1 MVCGACNK
9 TMNLKAGAGAQTD
22 ILSCSK
28 CPKKYHNLCVKLSR
42 EDHKLIR
49 KNEYAC
55 PNCKLLTKTIR
66 NDETPVATQIEPES
80 SEPGCDQGT
89 TSENAAVLGFL
100 SAAQGL
106 AASTVPADIM
116 TAFTSALR
124 QMQEVFNGMK
134 REMTEFT
141 ASLNYTS
148 EDIVQ
153 FRQELTEMKGQL
165 KELDYYKSEVKTLR
179 AEVSELRQ
187 VLEDKEQRHFLKDVE
202 ITGLTETNGENLT
215 QVVNV
220 LSNKLGVQ
228 LDPRDVDDVRRVA
241 ARGGGGGGGSGG
253 SGGAGAGAMERPR
266 PVVLTFTRRAPRD
279 QLIRAAR
286 VRRGITT
293 DMLEIAGNSRRVF
306 INEHLTKENRVLFSK
321 ARAVGADLKYKFTW
335 TSNCNVF
342 MRRTETSPVLRITS
356 EAMLEKL
363 GKGTPTGMHS
373 APFQNSSN

>member
-1 MVCGACNK
+1 MVCEACNK
-9 TMNLKAGAGAQTD
+9 TLNGKAGAQTD
-22 ILSCSK
+22 ILTCFK

-42 EDHKLIR
+42 EDHKLIKR
-49 KNEYAC
+49 NEYAC

-66 NDETPVATQIEPES
+66 NDETPVATQTEPVS

-89 TSENAAVLGFL
+89 TTENAAVLGFL

-116 TAFTSALR
+116 SAFTSALR

-134 REMTEFT
+134 REMTDFT

-165 KELDYYKSEVKTLR
+165 KELEYYKSEVKTLR

-187 VLEDKEQRHFLKDVE
+187 ELAAKEQRHFTKDVE

-228 LDPRDVDDVRRVA
+228 LDPRDVDDVRRVG
-241 ARGGGGGGGSGG
+241 ARGGGGGGG

-279 QLIRAAR
+279 QLLRAAKA
-286 VRRGITT
+286 RRGITT
-293 DMLEIAGNSRRVF
+293 EMLEVPGNSRRVF
-306 INEHLTKENRVLFSK
+306 VNEHLTKENRVLFSK
-321 ARAVGADLKYKFTW
+321 ARALGAELKFKFVW
-335 TSNCNVF
+335 TSNCNIF
-342 MRRTETSPVLRITS
+342 MRRSETSSVLRITS
-356 EAMLEKL
+356 ESILDKL
-363 GKGTPTGMHS
+363 AKQMPTS
-373 APFQNSSN
+373 NLNESSKI

>member
-1 MVCGACNK
+1 
-9 TMNLKAGAGAQTD
+9 
-22 ILSCSK
+22 
-28 CPKKYHNLCVKLSR
+28 
-42 EDHKLIR
+42 
-49 KNEYAC
+49 
-55 PNCKLLTKTIR
+55 
-66 NDETPVATQIEPES
+66 
-80 SEPGCDQGT
+80 
-89 TSENAAVLGFL
+89 
-100 SAAQGL
+100 
-106 AASTVPADIM
+106 M

-148 EDIVQ
+148 EDIIQ

-228 LDPRDVDDVRRVA
+228 LDPRDVDDVRRVG
-241 ARGGGGGGGSGG
+241 ARGGGGGG
-253 SGGAGAGAMERPR
+253 SGGAGAGAMERLR

-363 GKGTPTGMHS
+363 GKETPTGMHS
-373 APFQNSSN
+373 APFQNRSN

>member
-9 TMNLKAGAGAQTD
+9 SMNGKAGAQTD

-42 EDHKLIR
+42 EDHKQIR

-66 NDETPVATQIEPES
+66 NDETPVATQIEIES
-80 SEPGCDQGT
+80 SEPAGCDQGT
-89 TSENAAVLGFL
+89 NSDAVLGFL

-165 KELDYYKSEVKTLR
+165 KELDFYKSEVKTLR
-179 AEVSELRQ
+179 AEVLELRQ
-187 VLEDKEQRHFLKDVE
+187 VLADKEQRHFLKDVE
-202 ITGLTETNGENLT
+202 ITGLTESNGENLT

-228 LDPRDVDDVRRVA
+228 LDPRDVDDVRRVG
-241 ARGGGGGGGSGG
+241 ARGGGGGGG

-279 QLIRAAR
+279 QLLRAAK
-286 VRRGITT
+286 VRRGLTT
-293 DMLEIAGNSRRVF
+293 DMLELAGNSRRVYV
-306 INEHLTKENRVLFSK
+306 NEHLTRENRVLFSK
-321 ARAVGADLKYKFTW
+321 ARALGAELKFKYVW
-335 TSNCNVF
+335 TSNGNIF
-342 MRRTETSPVLRITS
+342 MRRSETSSVLRVTS
-356 EAMLEKL
+356 EATLEKL
-363 GKGTPTGMHS
+363 GKELPQKNEPF
-373 APFQNSSN
+373 PFQNNTN